1 MVLSPFVRK
10 APDDGVVRKIILL
23 SDGTGNS
30 SAKIWRTNVWRL
42 FEALDLSSSEQVAFY
57 DDGIG
62 SSSFKPWAII
72 AGAFGFGLKR
82 NVVDL
87 YKFACRNY
95 RSKADQIFGFGFSRG
110 AFTIRVVIGLILDQ
124 GLIDAGPIDESEL
137 NRLADLAYRTYH
149 GRHFHTNWGLLYRA
163 IQRHLPWSTQKQTDD
178 VRIGT
183 IQAPCIRFLG
193 LWDTVAAYGLPVDE
207 MTRGFSQWIWPL
219 EIPSHTLRPEVKRA
233 CHALALD
240 DERTTFH
247 PVLWNERDQHSN
259 TRYTKDERISQVWFA
274 GMHANVGGGYPD
286 DSLAKISLYW
296 IMEEARACG
305 LTFKQPPDA
314 DPNAIAQTK
323 SAADKDGRL
332 YNSRGGFASYYRY
345 GPRKL
350 SQLCNQRF
358 LRSRGDEVRIARPK
372 IHESVLRRIDNNA
385 YLYAPLGLP
394 REYDVVTNVVV
405 DHHVSFEILPPTQ
418 NPYETPQDAKARSN
432 FQERVLWS
440 LVSVRALLYNLT
452 VLVSVAFFVFPIS
465 GRPDPM
471 AELSNPLRWV
481 SDVIRLSGTI
491 LPVFA
496 QRWING
502 YAQNPRTLL
511 LFAATLLLLMLLS
524 TRIADRIANRMSK
537 TWKQSLQH
545 TLIDIGAPND
555 WVYKFRERW
564 LWPVIDGWKFGL
576 APFLSAIAIV
586 YVALNF
592 GSHALFNIQDDA
604 GLTCTPSER
613 PRDVPKKG
621 ALIHFPTSELCHATE
636 LIVRNPDKYL
646 LWVNPDTTKLSAQHS
661 GYEIMPTVCKPDS
674 SATLQNGRVK
684 TTPAG
689 YSTFHNKA
697 GAQLSWWETLVH
709 FLLTPLRREL
719 DRPWFQLV
727 ARYGSVGG
735 EETFLDPDPNPEIT
749 VISDNITPTVSGE
762 LFLFVND
769 AVIGIPGLY
778 RTFYDDNKGCIAVF
792 VQPR

>member
-1 MVLSPFVRK
+1 MALSPLVRK
-10 APDDGVVRKIILL
+10 PPDGGVVRKIILL

-62 SSSFKPWAII
+62 TSSFKPWAII

-137 NRLADLAYRTYH
+137 NRLADRAYRTY
-149 GRHFHTNWGLLYRA
+149 RRKHFHTNWGLIYRA
-163 IQRHLPWSTQKQTDD
+163 IQGHLPLSRQKADD
-178 VRIGT
+178 VRVGT
-183 IQAPCIRFLG
+183 IHAPCIRFLG

-259 TRYTKDERISQVWFA
+259 ARYTKDERISQVWFA

-305 LTFKQPPDA
+305 LTLKQPPGA

-332 YNSRGGFASYYRY
+332 YNSRAGFASYYRY

-350 SQLCNQRF
+350 SQLGNQRF
-358 LRSRGDEVRIARPK
+358 SRSRGDEVYIARPK
-372 IHESVLRRIDNNA
+372 IHESVLKRIDNNA

-394 REYDVVTNVVV
+394 CEYDVVTNAVV
-405 DHHVSFEILPPTQ
+405 DHHVLFEILPPTQ
-418 NPYETPQDAKARSN
+418 NPYETPRDAKARSN
-432 FQERVLWS
+432 FQERLLWS
-440 LVSVRALLYNLT
+440 LVSCRALLYYLT
-452 VLVSVAFFVFPIS
+452 ILVSVAFFIFPIS

-471 AELSNPLRWV
+471 AELSNPFRWV
-481 SDVIRLSGTI
+481 SDVIRLFGTI
-491 LPVFA
+491 LPGFA

-502 YAQNPRTLL
+502 YAQNPRAFL

-524 TRIADRIANRMSK
+524 TRIADRIANRMSE
-537 TWKQSLQH
+537 TWKRSLQH
-545 TLIDIGAPND
+545 TLVDPGPPSD

-586 YVALNF
+586 YVAVTF
-592 GSHALFNIQDDA
+592 SSHALFNIQDDA
-604 GLTCTPSER
+604 GLTCRPSETL
-613 PRDVPKKG
+613 RDVAKKG
-621 ALIHFPTSELCHATE
+621 VLIHFPTSELCHATK

-646 LWVNPDTTKLSAQHS
+646 IWVNPDTTRLSAQYS
-661 GYEIMPTVCKPDS
+661 GYETMPTACEPES
-674 SATLQNGRVK
+674 SPALQNGRVK
-684 TTPAG
+684 TTPVG
-689 YSTFHNKA
+689 YSTLHNNR
-697 GAQLSWWETLVH
+697 GTQLSWQETLVH
-709 FLLTPLRREL
+709 SLLTPLRREL

-749 VISDNITPTVSGE
+749 VISDVITPTVSGE

-778 RTFYDDNKGCIAVF
+778 RTFYHDNKGCIAVF
-792 VQPR
+792 IQPR